1 MVGEKC
7 GLTVLVLVNAQSI
20 MHIVFQLYDVL
31 RFDSTVVIN
40 VLINISSPKLNN
52 HFFLFRKLRV
62 HEYISGLTSAPK
74 AELFCSCKCRKFI
87 GQNKVKICK

>member
-7 GLTVLVLVNAQSI
+7 GLTVLDLLNAQSI
-20 MHIVFQLYDVL
+20 MHIVFELYDVI

-52 HFFLFRKLRV
+52 QIFFHF
-62 HEYISGLTSAPK
+62 EA
-74 AELFCSCKCRKFI
+74 
-87 GQNKVKICK
+87 

>member
-20 MHIVFQLYDVL
+20 MHIVFQFSDVF
-31 RFDSTVVIN
+31 RFDTTVVIN

-52 HFFLFRKLRV
+52 QIFFNFEAL
-62 HEYISGLTSAPK
+62 SA
-74 AELFCSCKCRKFI
+74 
-87 GQNKVKICK
+87 